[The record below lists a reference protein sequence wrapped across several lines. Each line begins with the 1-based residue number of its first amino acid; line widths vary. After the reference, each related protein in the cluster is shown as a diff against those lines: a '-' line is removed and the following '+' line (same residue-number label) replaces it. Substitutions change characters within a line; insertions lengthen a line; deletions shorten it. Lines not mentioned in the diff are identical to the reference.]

1 MYIFNLMDYQ
11 TAGLSLLFVTLME
24 IVVVGRIYGRLICK
38 ALTLKRLGSPSK
50 VTIQFICIFLK
61 PKRPFINF

>member
-24 IVVVGRIYGRLICK
+24 IVAVGWIYGRLI
-38 ALTLKRLGSPSK
+38 
-50 VTIQFICIFLK
+50 
-61 PKRPFINF
+61 

>member
-24 IVVVGRIYGRLICK
+24 IVVVGWIYGRLIFK

-50 VTIQFICIFLK
+50 VTI
-61 PKRPFINF
+61 